1 MSNDIP
7 SILVAGASGRLG
19 QLVFDQLAG
28 APSFRLIAASRTPE
42 KLTQLANKQIEVR
55 AADFSDPSTLSAAFA
70 GVDRLLLISTS
81 DLFSGK
87 RVEQHRNAIDA
98 AVQAGVNHI
107 VYTSMPD
114 PEGSAAIPFAQDHV
128 ATEAALKQS
137 GLGYTILRV
146 AWYAENPFDL
156 GLVAA
161 ALKSGKWFTA
171 AGSGRIAY
179 VPRLD
184 VARVAAACLTAKAL
198 QSGVYDVTGV
208 SADSPET
215 LAAALSAAS
224 GKAIQVV
231 PVSDEQLKSELAGY
245 GVPSQHIPMLV
256 ATDANTRAGRFDIQT
271 DIVEQRTGTPP
282 LSFEQFIRANQQLL
296 PADLRAS

>member
-1 MSNDIP
+1 MSNNTP
-7 SILVAGASGRLG
+7 SILIAGASGRLG
-19 QLVFDQLAG
+19 QLVLQQLAG
-28 APSFRLIAASRTPE
+28 TPGFRLIAASRTPE
-42 KLTQLANKQIEVR
+42 KLAQLANKQIEVR
-55 AADFSDPSTLSAAFA
+55 AADFNDPSTLPAALA
-70 GVDRLLLISTS
+70 GVDRLLLISTN

-98 AVQAGVNHI
+98 AVQAGVKHI

-114 PEGSAAIPFAQDHV
+114 PKGSVTIPFAKDHV

-156 GLVAA
+156 GLIAA

-171 AGSGRIAY
+171 AGKGRIAY
-179 VPRLD
+179 VPRQD
-184 VARVAAACLTAKAL
+184 VACVTAAFLTAKTL
-198 QSGVYDVTGV
+198 ESGVYDVTGV
-208 SADSPET
+208 SADLPET

-224 GKAIQVV
+224 GKAIKVV
-231 PVSDEQLKSELAGY
+231 PVSDDQLQAELASY
-245 GVPSQHIPMLV
+245 GVPPQYIPMLV

-282 LSFEQFIRANQQLL
+282 LSFEQFIRANPQLL
-296 PADLRAS
+296 PTGLLGS